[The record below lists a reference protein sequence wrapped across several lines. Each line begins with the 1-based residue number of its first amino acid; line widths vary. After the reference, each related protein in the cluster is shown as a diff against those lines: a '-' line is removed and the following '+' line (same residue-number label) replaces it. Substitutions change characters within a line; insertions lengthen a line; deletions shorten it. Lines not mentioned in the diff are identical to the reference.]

1 MVEEHCVE
9 WPRFKSGSW
18 VVPLLKGSNFYFL
31 TYLCI
36 YSNIQTQKG
45 ENENGNL
52 RNCQRSNFIPASL
65 RRKYGIKDGT
75 KIIITDIGDAIVLK
89 PVTEQYLRN
98 LQGSLKGKGGLKVLL
113 EERAKDKER
122 EK

>member
-1 MVEEHCVE
+1 METYATV
-9 WPRFKSGSW
+9 
-18 VVPLLKGSNFYFL
+18 KGQ
-31 TYLCI
+31 I
-36 YSNIQTQKG
+36 V
-45 ENENGNL
+45 
-52 RNCQRSNFIPASL
+52 IPASL

-89 PVTEQYLRN
+89 PVTEQYLKN

-113 EERAKDKER
+113 EERSRDKER